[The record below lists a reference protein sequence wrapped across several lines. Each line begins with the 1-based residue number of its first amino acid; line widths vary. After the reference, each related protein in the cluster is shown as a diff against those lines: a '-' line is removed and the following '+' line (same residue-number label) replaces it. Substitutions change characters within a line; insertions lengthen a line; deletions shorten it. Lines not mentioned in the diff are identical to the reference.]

1 MTILMTVLME
11 LIHLILISSY
21 VSFIF
26 ICILLLPCSCY
37 QCLLSY
43 SPCTPSFSFSFSV
56 AVFFFFFFLCVCGF
70 SPVVLKSHWNKL
82 LRRYHVVQE
91 WQVFSLVHQA
101 RGACHKSL
109 QKALLRN
116 ERKKERKERRERRE
130 KERANE
136 RTRAE
141 VRE

>member
-1 MTILMTVLME
+1 MAFLA
-11 LIHLILISSY
+11 SS
-21 VSFIF
+21 S
-26 ICILLLPCSCY
+26 S
-37 QCLLSY
+37 
-43 SPCTPSFSFSFSV
+43 
-56 AVFFFFFFLCVCGF
+56 CVCGF

-109 QKALLRN
+109 QKALLR
-116 ERKKERKERRERRE
+116 KKERREKQ